1 MTDDNQL
8 SLGSDEQ
15 KVSYGI
21 GRQFGE
27 HLAATNIDAI
37 DLEAVI
43 AGMEQAFLGQPSVLD
58 SEELADAYG
67 VIEAKLKS
75 VARQAARNLQA
86 QGDEYLQRN
95 AKRNGVITTESG
107 LQYEIKVKGQG
118 QKPSIDD
125 VVKIHYHGTLLNGEV
140 FDSTIDADEPAE
152 LAVESL
158 IDGWKEAIQMMP
170 IGSKWGLHIPAALA
184 YDASVKNMPANT
196 VLALDVE
203 LLAIV

>member
-8 SLGSDEQ
+8 NLGSDEQ
-15 KVSYGI
+15 KVSYGM

-27 HLAATNIDAI
+27 HLAATNINAI

-86 QGDEYLQRN
+86 QGNEYLQRN

-118 QKPSIDD
+118 
-125 VVKIHYHGTLLNGEV
+125 
-140 FDSTIDADEPAE
+140 
-152 LAVESL
+152 
-158 IDGWKEAIQMMP
+158 
-170 IGSKWGLHIPAALA
+170 
-184 YDASVKNMPANT
+184 
-196 VLALDVE
+196 
-203 LLAIV
+203 

>member
-27 HLAATNIDAI
+27 HLAATSIEAI

>member
-58 SEELADAYG
+58 NEELADAYG

-152 LAVESL
+152 LAVENL
-158 IDGWKEAIQMMP
+158 IEGWKEAIQMMP

>member
-1 MTDDNQL
+1 MIDDNQL
-8 SLGSDEQ
+8 SLASDEQ

-21 GRQFGE
+21 GRQFGD
-27 HLAATNIDAI
+27 HLAGTNIDTI

-67 VIEAKLKS
+67 IIEAKLKT

-86 QGDEYLQRN
+86 QDAEHLQRN
-95 AKRNGVITTESG
+95 AKRNGVITTDSG

-140 FDSTIDADEPAE
+140 FDSTIDANEPAE

-158 IDGWKEAIQMMP
+158 IEGWKEAIQLMP
-170 IGSKWGLHIPAALA
+170 IGSKWELYIPAALA
-184 YDASVKNMPANT
+184 FDTSTKDMPANT
-196 VLALDVE
+196 VLAVDVE
-203 LLAIV
+203 LLDIV

>member
-8 SLGSDEQ
+8 NLGSDEQ
-15 KVSYGI
+15 KVSYCM

-27 HLAATNIDAI
+27 HLAATNINAI

-86 QGDEYLQRN
+86 QGNEYLQRN

-118 QKPSIDD
+118 QKPSIND

-140 FDSTIDADEPAE
+140 FDSTIEANEPAE
-152 LAVESL
+152 LPVEGL
-158 IDGWKEAIQMMP
+158 IEGWKEAIQMMP
-170 IGSKWGLHIPAALA
+170 IGSKWELHIPAALA
-184 YDASVKNMPANT
+184 YDTSAKNMPANT
-196 VLALDVE
+196 VLAVDVE
-203 LLAIV
+203 LLGIV

>member
-8 SLGSDEQ
+8 NLGSDEQ

-27 HLAATNIDAI
+27 HLAATNINAI

-75 VARQAARNLQA
+75 VARQVARNLQT

-95 AKRNGVITTESG
+95 AKRNVVIPTETG

-125 VVKIHYHGTLLNGEV
+125 VVKIHYHGTLINGEV
-140 FDSTIDADEPAE
+140 FDSTIDTDEPAE

-158 IDGWKEAIQMMP
+158 IEGWKEAIQMMP
-170 IGSKWGLHIPAALA
+170 IGSKWGIYIPADLA

-196 VLALDVE
+196 VLAVDVE

>member
-27 HLAATNIDAI
+27 HLVATNIEAV

-58 SEELADAYG
+58 NEELSDAYG
-67 VIEAKLKS
+67 LIEAKLKS
-75 VARQAARNLQA
+75 AARQAARKLQA
-86 QGDEYLQRN
+86 QSDEYLQRN

-118 QKPSIDD
+118 PKPSIDD

-140 FDSTIDADEPAE
+140 FDSTIDSNEPAE
-152 LAVESL
+152 LAVEGL
-158 IDGWKEAIQMMP
+158 VEGWQEAIQMMP
-170 IGSKWGLHIPAALA
+170 VGSKWELHIPAELA
-184 YDASVKNMPANT
+184 QGASTNNIPVNS

-203 LLAIV
+203 LLAII

>member
-158 IDGWKEAIQMMP
+158 IDGWKEAIQLMP

>member
-67 VIEAKLKS
+67 IIEAQLKS
-75 VARQAARNLQA
+75 LARQAARNLQA

-118 QKPSIDD
+118 QKPSIND

-140 FDSTIDADEPAE
+140 FDSTIEANEPVE
-152 LAVESL
+152 LAVQSL
-158 IDGWKEAIQMMP
+158 IEGWKEAIQMMP

-184 YDASVKNMPANT
+184 YDKSVKNMPANT
-196 VLALDVE
+196 VLAVDVE
-203 LLAIV
+203 LLDII

>member
-27 HLAATNIDAI
+27 HLAATSIEAI

-158 IDGWKEAIQMMP
+158 IDGWKEAIQLMP